1 MTQEEELPVV
11 VAKLEDEGI
20 KISQY
25 TCLSPSPD
33 GRLIILGGEDTAK
46 IVSVKSSGLK
56 EVRSIRLSK
65 YLQATKSAGNID
77 ESSHIDNQY
86 KEEQKRSVY
95 DIFST
100 SGPTNMAKS
109 VNVTITDVAWSHC
122 QTQENS
128 VGDFLTANDAM
139 VSDRIKAENDV
150 SNPFQ
155 AVFAV
160 PGDLTMADDSLVAI
174 AGSNGVV
181 LIWRA
186 CDLLR
191 QSDSHNRNQKDVLK
205 QYYSSHQSGGLFSSS
220 DSIGYPE
227 AVFVEHSKS
236 TKLSWNSC
244 DPTLLLSASYDG
256 TIRLWQRKE
265 KIVSDKDTTEKKK
278 KWSDW
283 IGEVSATLAASD
295 FNGSL
300 NNQTSYSWQC
310 KNIFKPNCG
319 PIRDVKWNTFNED
332 LFAVVTND
340 GFLVVYHVLVPHR

>member
-1 MTQEEELPVV
+1 MAPGEESPVV
-11 VAKLEDEGI
+11 ARLEE
-20 KISQY
+20 KSSQY

-46 IVSVKSSGLK
+46 IVSIKSSGLK

-77 ESSHIDNQY
+77 DSSHVDNPL
-86 KEEQKRSVY
+86 KNEQKRNVY
-95 DIFST
+95 DIFSN
-100 SGPTNMAKS
+100 SASTNMAKS
-109 VNVTITDVAWSHC
+109 VNVTISDVAWSHC
-122 QTQENS
+122 QTQDKN
-128 VGDFLTANDAM
+128 VGDFLPP
-139 VSDRIKAENDV
+139 SDVTFKAENE
-150 SNPFQ
+150 SGNPFQ

-191 QSDSHNRNQKDVLK
+191 QSDSHNRNQQDVLK

-227 AVFVEHSKS
+227 AVLVEHSKA
-236 TKLSWNSC
+236 TKLSWNAC
-244 DPTLLLSASYDG
+244 DPTLLLTASYDG

-265 KIVSDKDTTEKKK
+265 KTVSDKDKTERKK

-300 NNQTSYSWQC
+300 NSQTSYSWQC
-310 KNIFKPNCG
+310 RNIFKPNCG

>member
-1 MTQEEELPVV
+1 
-11 VAKLEDEGI
+11 
-20 KISQY
+20 
-25 TCLSPSPD
+25 
-33 GRLIILGGEDTAK
+33 
-46 IVSVKSSGLK
+46 
-56 EVRSIRLSK
+56 
-65 YLQATKSAGNID
+65 
-77 ESSHIDNQY
+77 
-86 KEEQKRSVY
+86 
-95 DIFST
+95 
-100 SGPTNMAKS
+100 MAKS

-128 VGDFLTANDAM
+128 VGDFLTANDVM
-139 VSDRIKAENDV
+139 VSDRIKVENDV

-205 QYYSSHQSGGLFSSS
+205 QYYSHQSGGLFSSS